1 MKFFKWVVK
10 KMDAIKEKKQTK
22 KMSIFFKTR
31 LKLDR
36 NSSIG
41 EQPILGRKDYT
52 TRKIDGDGEKRK
64 KETK

>member
-1 MKFFKWVVK
+1 MKLFKWVVK
-10 KMDAIKEKKQTK
+10 KMAAIKEKKQTK

-52 TRKIDGDGEKRK
+52 TRKIDGDGKKSK

>member
-10 KMDAIKEKKQTK
+10 KMDAVKEKKQIRET
-22 KMSIFFKTR
+22 SIFFKTR

-41 EQPILGRKDYT
+41 EQSILGRKDYT
-52 TRKIDGDGEKRK
+52 TRKIDAYDEKRK
-64 KETK
+64 Q

>member
-1 MKFFKWVVK
+1 
-10 KMDAIKEKKQTK
+10 MDAIKEKKQTQ

-52 TRKIDGDGEKRK
+52 TRKIDGDGKKSK

>member
-10 KMDAIKEKKQTK
+10 KMDAVKEKKQTRET
-22 KMSIFFKTR
+22 SIFFKTR

-41 EQPILGRKDYT
+41 EQSILGRKDYT
-52 TRKIDGDGEKRK
+52 TRKIDDYDKKRK
-64 KETK
+64 Q